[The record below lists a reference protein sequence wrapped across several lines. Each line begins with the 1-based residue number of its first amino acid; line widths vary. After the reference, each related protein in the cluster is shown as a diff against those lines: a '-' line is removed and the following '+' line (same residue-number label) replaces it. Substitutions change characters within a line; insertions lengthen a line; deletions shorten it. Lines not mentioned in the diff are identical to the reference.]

1 MNRVI
6 LFVMLCCIFSSSN
19 SEDLHL
25 VGVGEYKELSS
36 TYYYGAL
43 YSDSL
48 KGDVKL
54 FLESSS
60 NKKMV
65 MRVVK
70 DKISPRRFYRL
81 WIQTLAINNTE
92 SDLNKYEDDVLSFTY
107 MLKGSLKRG
116 DEVTI
121 EVESGNTIAS
131 VNGRNIKTFKKPGFI
146 NVVLRGWV
154 GRHPPTSSFKDSL
167 LGLDKSNQQH
177 YLLMY
182 RSLFPEKDRYE
193 EIDKWNEKIVIAKI
207 DENIGGEEII
217 KDVQPPAPMSLKKV
231 ESAVVAKK
239 VKIKSSPKPAS
250 VQKVNSTLVASKGK
264 VQPKTISKAI
274 KKKST
279 TEESTKN
286 KYTIS
291 QLRYLQKANVA
302 YYKNLIKHAGKYTK
316 YPKRALRYKQSGYVK
331 VSVEIDSSGKVL
343 NAFVLDKSKYSLLN
357 SAALKST
364 LKASPFPR
372 MPKLI
377 SENKFEFTVPFNFK
391 AN

>member
-1 MNRVI
+1 MNRII
-6 LFVMLCCIFSSSN
+6 LFVMLCCIFSSSS

-48 KGDVKL
+48 KGDVKS
-54 FLESSS
+54 FLDSSS
-60 NKKMV
+60 NKKLV

-92 SDLNKYEDDVLSFTY
+92 SNLNKYEDDILSFTY

-121 EVESGNTIAS
+121 EVKSGDTIAR

-167 LGLDKSNQQH
+167 LGVDKSTQQQH
-177 YLLMY
+177 LLEF
-182 RSLFPEKDRYE
+182 RSLFPEKDRYK
-193 EIDKWNEKIVIAKI
+193 EIDKWNEKIIVAKVDKKTGGDVIK
-207 DENIGGEEII
+207 
-217 KDVQPPAPMSLKKV
+217 KDVQIPVPTSLKKV
-231 ESAVVAKK
+231 DSDIVVSKK
-239 VKIKSSPKPAS
+239 IIKSTPKPTS
-250 VQKVNSTLVASKGK
+250 VKKENSVLIASKIQAKTTSK
-264 VQPKTISKAI
+264 VT
-274 KKKST
+274 KKKPAV
-279 TEESTKN
+279 EQEIQN

>member
-1 MNRVI
+1 MNRII
-6 LFVMLCCIFSSSN
+6 LFVMLCCIFSSSS

-48 KGDVKL
+48 KGNVES
-54 FLESSS
+54 FLDSSS
-60 NKKMV
+60 NKKLV

-92 SDLNKYEDDVLSFTY
+92 SNLNKYEDDILSFTY

-121 EVESGNTIAS
+121 EVESGNTIAR

-167 LGLDKSNQQH
+167 LGVDKSTQQH

-182 RSLFPEKDRYE
+182 RSLFPEKNRYE
-193 EIDKWNEKIVIAKI
+193 EIDKWNEKIIVAKV
-207 DENIGGEEII
+207 DKKTGGDAIK
-217 KDVQPPAPMSLKKV
+217 KDVQTPAPTSLKKV
-231 ESAVVAKK
+231 DSDIVVSKK
-239 VKIKSSPKPAS
+239 IIKSTPKPTS
-250 VQKVNSTLVASKGK
+250 VKKEDSVLIASKIQAKTTSK
-264 VQPKTISKAI
+264 VT

-279 TEESTKN
+279 AEQEIQS
-286 KYTIS
+286 KYTIA

>member
-1 MNRVI
+1 MNRII
-6 LFVMLCCIFSSSN
+6 LFVMLCCFFSISN

-48 KGDVKL
+48 QGGVKS
-54 FLESSS
+54 FLDSAS
-60 NKKMV
+60 NKKLV

-92 SDLNKYEDDVLSFTY
+92 SNLNKYEDDILSFTY

-131 VNGRNIKTFKKPGFI
+131 VNGRNIKTFKKSGFI
-146 NVVLRGWV
+146 DVVLRGWV

-182 RSLFPEKDRYE
+182 RSLFPEKNRYE
-193 EIDKWNEKIVIAKI
+193 EIDKWNEKIIVAKV
-207 DENIGGEEII
+207 DKKTGGDAIK
-217 KDVQPPAPMSLKKV
+217 KDVQIPVPTSLKKV
-231 ESAVVAKK
+231 DTDIVVSKK
-239 VKIKSSPKPAS
+239 IIKSTPKPTS
-250 VQKVNSTLVASKGK
+250 VQKDNSVLIASKI
-264 VQPKTISKAI
+264 QPKTTSKVT

-279 TEESTKN
+279 AEQEIQS
-286 KYTIS
+286 KYTIA

>member
-1 MNRVI
+1 MNRII
-6 LFVMLCCIFSSSN
+6 LFVMLCCIFSSSS

-54 FLESSS
+54 FLDSSS
-60 NKKMV
+60 NKKLV

-92 SDLNKYEDDVLSFTY
+92 SNLNKYEDDILSFTY

-121 EVESGNTIAS
+121 EVESGNTIAR

-167 LGLDKSNQQH
+167 LGVDKSTQQQH
-177 YLLMY
+177 LLEF
-182 RSLFPEKDRYE
+182 RSLFPEKDRYK
-193 EIDKWNEKIVIAKI
+193 EIDKWNEKIIVAKVDKKTGG
-207 DENIGGEEII
+207 DEIK
-217 KDVQPPAPMSLKKV
+217 KDVQIPVPTSLKKV
-231 ESAVVAKK
+231 DTDIVVSKK
-239 VKIKSSPKPAS
+239 IIKSTPKPTS
-250 VQKVNSTLVASKGK
+250 VKKENSVLIASKIQAKTTSK
-264 VQPKTISKAI
+264 VT
-274 KKKST
+274 KKKPAV
-279 TEESTKN
+279 EQEIQN

>member
-1 MNRVI
+1 MNRII
-6 LFVMLCCIFSSSN
+6 LFVMLCCIFSSSS

-48 KGDVKL
+48 KGDVKS
-54 FLESSS
+54 FLDSSS
-60 NKKMV
+60 NKKLV

-92 SDLNKYEDDVLSFTY
+92 SNLNKYEDDILSFTY

-121 EVESGNTIAS
+121 EVKSGDTIAR

-167 LGLDKSNQQH
+167 LGVDKSTQQQH
-177 YLLMY
+177 LLEY
-182 RSLFPEKDRYE
+182 RSLFPEKDRYK
-193 EIDKWNEKIVIAKI
+193 EIDKWNEKIIVAKVDKKTDGDAI
-207 DENIGGEEII
+207 K
-217 KDVQPPAPMSLKKV
+217 KDVQIPVPTSLKKV
-231 ESAVVAKK
+231 DTDIVVSKK
-239 VKIKSSPKPAS
+239 IIKSTPKPTS
-250 VQKVNSTLVASKGK
+250 VQKDNSVLIASKI
-264 VQPKTISKAI
+264 QPKTTSKVT

-279 TEESTKN
+279 AEQEIQN